1 MSKKTRLL
9 AMLLVVCL
17 CFGLLAG
24 CVDSGA
30 EGSGGP
36 SGSSNPANSGDPGPE
51 DTYVPLTGESGKY
64 TYRLYS
70 TSLSPNWNPH
80 DYEDSGSS
88 DVLEFLVDGFYQFA
102 FNDELHPHKDPSRD
116 GYSAY
121 VIIPSMASGDPVDV
135 TLEVKAAH
143 PEWIPEEAT
152 SGYAWA
158 IPMREDL
165 YFDTGYHITAET
177 FVEGAKRLLDP
188 KLQNFRSTDVYS
200 GATGIVGAETY
211 FKQGAYGL
219 GEFVSEDYLDEEYVD
234 PADFT
239 LSADGTYQVDG
250 KDVVLDLTSGGN
262 WGSNGL
268 NRYYAAY
275 AESMPNFAAEVDAL
289 KAAANDKGWVYLT
302 PALLKNLQNAIAI
315 LQGYNNVEEYAAD
328 KGDYAYIEFEEMA
341 FFGQIYPE
349 VSFDTVGIYAKDKYT
364 LVQVFKSSV
373 AGFSLYYG
381 GIQDSLLLV
390 EPDVYDK
397 CLFQDEAGNW
407 YSTYMTS
414 AETSPSYGPY
424 SMTTYQ
430 TDKMVHYSKNDKWY
444 GWNDQVNQV
453 YKDPVD
459 GQTYHTYM
467 TTDIDWQVLDAV
479 ATAKNMFLSGLLTT
493 YGMQVDDYDEYGF
506 SDYLYA
512 SPAATVYF
520 MLLTG
525 NIDGLREREAAADF
539 DQSKNDLETIT
550 LESFRKAFAISFD
563 KQGYVDETSPS
574 LTTAFGIYG
583 TTQIYDPETS
593 GFYRET
599 PQAKQALVDFYSID
613 LADYNGNVDAALAAL
628 TGYDP
633 ETAKELY
640 KQAFAEALELGYI
653 TSADGKTS
661 DQSIDIKWPVVDNL
675 TEVQQRRVNW
685 LDAAFKKAVEGT
697 PFEGKVSLTVTSKIY
712 SDDNW
717 SDALK
722 AGEYDL
728 MLCGWTGS
736 LMNPYNLLTAYTYD
750 NYAYAAN
757 WYNPKEDMLTLT
769 VDGETVTMSVY
780 NWAEAVNGTMVRD
793 TDGNVR
799 SYGENDTT
807 QETRVAILAGCEGK
821 LLQTYTYI
829 PFVNNGS
836 KFLLSQ
842 QVYYVVEEYNPVLGR
857 GGVMYMKYNY
867 DDAEWADFVNAQ
879 VSEHGR
885 LQY

>member
-30 EGSGGP
+30 ENSGGP

-51 DTYVPLTGESGKY
+51 DTYVPLTGEAGKY

-88 DVLEFLVDGFYQFA
+88 DVLTYLVDGFYQFA
-102 FNDELHPHKDPSRD
+102 FNDELHPHKDPSRED
-116 GYSAY
+116 YGAY

-143 PEWIPEEAT
+143 PDWIPEEAT

-158 IPMREDL
+158 IPMRQDL

-188 KLQNFRSTDVYS
+188 KLQNFRSTDVYN
-200 GATGIVGAETY
+200 GATGIVNAQDY
-211 FKQGAYGL
+211 FSKGGYKYHDNGDEGHGMDDFTKNADGQYMYNDWPVFIAVNSPLGWLNGRTLKWYVESYGGAYFGL
-219 GEFVSEDYLDEEYVD
+219 DTWDDLKALVNDDGLVPATDDNLALLAGVTTTNPNWNETEDDLPGYLVLAELIPEDY
-234 PADFT
+234 
-239 LSADGTYQVDG
+239 
-250 KDVVLDLTSGGN
+250 
-262 WGSNGL
+262 
-268 NRYYAAY
+268 
-275 AESMPNFAAEVDAL
+275 
-289 KAAANDKGWVYLT
+289 
-302 PALLKNLQNAIAI
+302 
-315 LQGYNNVEEYAAD
+315 
-328 KGDYAYIEFEEMA
+328 
-341 FFGQIYPE
+341 
-349 VSFDTVGIYAKDKYT
+349 SFDNVGIYAKDEYT

-390 EPDVYDK
+390 EPDVYDR

-424 SMTTYQ
+424 SMTAYQ

-479 ATAKNMFLSGLLTT
+479 STAKNMFLSGLLTT
-493 YGMQVDDYDEYGF
+493 YGMQVEDYDEYGF

-563 KQGYVDETSPS
+563 KQSYVDETSPS

-583 TTQIYDPETS
+583 TTQIYDPDTS
-593 GFYRET
+593 GFYRQT

-613 LADYNGNVDAALAAL
+613 LADYNNDVDAALAAL

-640 KQAFAEALELGYI
+640 KQAFEEALELGYI

-661 DQSIDIKWPVVDNL
+661 DQSIDIKWPVVGNL

-685 LDAAFKKAVEGT
+685 LDTAFKKAVEGT

-717 SDALK
+717 DTALK

-750 NYAYAAN
+750 SYAYAAN
-757 WYNPKEDMLTLT
+757 WYNPREDMLTLT

-793 TDGNVR
+793 ADGNVR